1 MASVT
6 SLTASVHQRLATAL
20 SATLPTADADPLLRR
35 SDRADYQAN
44 GILALAKKAKAN
56 PRELATQ
63 VVARVESGELI
74 GEIEV
79 SGPGFLNITLTDR
92 AITQNLAARYAD
104 DTGRLGVPTAER
116 PGTTVIDYAQPNV
129 AKEMHVG
136 HLRSAVIG
144 DAVVQILE
152 FTGENVV
159 RRHHIG
165 DWGTQFG
172 MLIQYLDEHPHEL
185 DHKDARVSGEEAMS
199 NLDRLYKAAR
209 KLFDSDE
216 EFKTRARRRVVD
228 LQAGDPHTLAT
239 WQKFVDESKIYF
251 FSVFEK
257 LDMEVRD
264 ADIVGESGYNDM
276 LDETCRLLEESGVAV
291 RSEGALC
298 VFFDDVKG
306 PDGNPVPLIV
316 KKSDGGYGYAATDLS
331 AIRDRVFHLKANS
344 LLYVVDARQSLH
356 FKMVF
361 ETARR
366 AGWLNDDDVKAFQLA
381 FGTVLGK
388 DGKPFKTREGETIRL
403 VDLLDEAIDRATAVV
418 REKAEK
424 VGLTEEEIVENGRY
438 VGIGAVKY
446 ADLSTSA
453 VRDYK
458 FDLDQMVSLNGDT
471 SVYLQYAYARIQS
484 ILRKAGEAGPA
495 AHPELELAP
504 AERALGL
511 HLDQFGE
518 AVAEVAESYE
528 PHKLAAY
535 LFRLATL
542 LTSFYDQ
549 CPVLK
554 AESPAQVENRLF
566 LVDLTA
572 RTLHRGM
579 ALLATRTPSPHAP
592 PPGYRPP
599 AAGRVA
605 LRHPRPGRCRCLPLQ
620 SLAWRPFPIRCPSWR
635 PTRAGVCSGLNSRF
649 RRGG

>member
-1 MASVT
+1 MAPVT
-6 SLTASVHQRLATAL
+6 SLSDTVQQHLTSAL
-20 SATLPTADADPLLRR
+20 SAARPEAADADPLLRR
-35 SDRADYQAN
+35 SDRADFQAN

-56 PRELATQ
+56 PRDLAAEVVAQ
-63 VVARVESGELI
+63 VVTGDVIEDV
-74 GEIEV
+74 EV
-79 SGPGFLNITLTDR
+79 SGPGFLNIRIADG
-92 AITQNLAARYAD
+92 AITRNLAARYAD
-104 DTGRLGVPTAER
+104 PERLGVPLAED

-144 DAVVQILE
+144 DSVVQLLE

-185 DHKDARVSGEEAMS
+185 DHKEAEITGEEAMS

-209 KLFDSDE
+209 RLFDSDE

-228 LQAGDPHTLAT
+228 LQAGDPQTLAM

-257 LDMEVRD
+257 LDMEIRD

-276 LDETCRLLEESGVAV
+276 LADTCRMLEESGVAV

-298 VFFDDVKG
+298 VFFDDIKG
-306 PDGNPVPLIV
+306 PDGKPVPLIV
-316 KKSDGGYGYAATDLS
+316 QKSDGGYGYAATDLS
-331 AIRDRVFHLKANS
+331 AIRDRVFHLKANT
-344 LLYVVDARQSLH
+344 LLYVVDARQALH

-366 AGWLNDDDVKAFQLA
+366 AGWLGDDVHAAQLA

-388 DGKPFKTREGETIRL
+388 DGKPFKTREGETVRL
-403 VDLLDEAIDRATAVV
+403 VDLLDEAIERASAVV
-418 REKAEK
+418 REKAQD
-424 VGLTEEEIVENGRY
+424 LSDEEIAERGAQ

-453 VRDYK
+453 NRDYK

-471 SVYLQYAYARIQS
+471 SVYLQYAYARIRS
-484 ILRKAGEAGPA
+484 ILRKAPEGARPA
-495 AHPELELAP
+495 AHPELGLAP

-511 HLDQFGE
+511 HVDAFAE
-518 AVAEVAESYE
+518 TVAEAAREYA

-535 LFRLATL
+535 LYQLASL
-542 LTSFYDQ
+542 YTSFYDK

-554 AESPAQVENRLF
+554 AESPQQVENRLF
-566 LVDLTA
+566 LCDITA
-572 RTLHRGM
+572 RTLHQGM
-579 ALLATRTPSPHAP
+579 ALLGIRTPE
-592 PPGYRPP
+592 R
-599 AAGRVA
+599 
-605 LRHPRPGRCRCLPLQ
+605 L
-620 SLAWRPFPIRCPSWR
+620 
-635 PTRAGVCSGLNSRF
+635 
-649 RRGG
+649 

>member
-6 SLTASVHQRLATAL
+6 SLSDSVQQHLASAL
-20 SATLPTADADPLLRR
+20 TATLPEAAGADPLLRR
-35 SDRADYQAN
+35 SDRADFQAN

-63 VVARVESGELI
+63 VVSQVVTGDVI
-74 GEIEV
+74 KDVEV
-79 SGPGFLNITLTDR
+79 SGPGFLNITITDR
-92 AITQNLAARYAD
+92 AITENLAARYAD
-104 DTGRLGVPTAER
+104 DTGRLGVPYAAH

-172 MLIQYLDEHPHEL
+172 MLIQYLEEHPHEL
-185 DHKDARVSGEEAMS
+185 DHKADGASGEEAMS
-199 NLDRLYKAAR
+199 NLNRLYKAAR
-209 KLFDSDE
+209 KLFDSDD

-228 LQAGDPHTLAT
+228 LQAGEPKTLAM

-251 FSVFEK
+251 YSVFEK
-257 LDMEVRD
+257 LDMEIRD
-264 ADIVGESGYNDM
+264 PDIVGESGYNDM
-276 LDETCRLLEESGVAV
+276 LAETCRLLEESGVAV

-298 VFFDDVKG
+298 VFFEDIKG

-316 KKSDGGYGYAATDLS
+316 QKSDGGYGYAATDLS
-331 AIRDRVFHLKANS
+331 AIRDRVFHLKAS
-344 LLYVVDARQSLH
+344 TLLYVVDARQALH
-356 FKMVF
+356 FRMVF

-366 AGWLNDDDVKAFQLA
+366 AGWLNDDVTAFQLA

-388 DGKPFKTREGETIRL
+388 DGKPFKTREGETVRL
-403 VDLLDEAIDRATAVV
+403 EDLLDEAVERATAVV

-424 VGLTEEEIVENGRY
+424 VGLTEQEITENGRY
-438 VGIGAVKY
+438 VGVGAVKY

-471 SVYLQYAYARIQS
+471 SVYLQYAYARVQS
-484 ILRKAGEAGPA
+484 ILRKAGEARPA
-495 AHPELELAP
+495 VHPELELAP

-511 HLDQFGE
+511 HLDQFAE
-518 AVAEVAESYE
+518 TVLEVASVYE

-535 LFRLATL
+535 LYQLASS

-554 AESPAQVENRLF
+554 AETPEQVENRLF

-579 ALLATRTPSPHAP
+579 ALLGIRTPEK
-592 PPGYRPP
+592 
-599 AAGRVA
+599 
-605 LRHPRPGRCRCLPLQ
+605 L
-620 SLAWRPFPIRCPSWR
+620 
-635 PTRAGVCSGLNSRF
+635 
-649 RRGG
+649 

>member
-6 SLTASVHQRLATAL
+6 SLTASVHQRLASAL
-20 SATLPTADADPLLRR
+20 SAALPEAAGADPLLRR

-63 VVARVESGELI
+63 VVAQVTTGDVI
-74 GEIEV
+74 KDVEV
-79 SGPGFLNITLTDR
+79 SGPGFLNVTVTDR
-92 AITQNLAARYAD
+92 AITENLAARAAD
-104 DTGRLGVPTAER
+104 TDGRLGVPHAEH
-116 PGTTVIDYAQPNV
+116 PGTTVVDYAQPNV

-144 DAVVQILE
+144 DSVVQLLE

-185 DHKDARVSGEEAMS
+185 DHQGGEVSGEEAMS

-209 KLFDSDE
+209 KKFDSDE

-228 LQAGDPHTLAT
+228 LQAGDEHTLAM

-264 ADIVGESGYNDM
+264 PDIVGESGYNDM
-276 LDETCRLLEESGVAV
+276 LAETCRLLEESGVAV

-298 VFFDDVKG
+298 VFFDDIKG

-316 KKSDGGYGYAATDLS
+316 QKSDGGYGYAATDLS
-331 AIRDRVFHLKANS
+331 AIRDRVFNLKANT

-366 AGWLNDDDVKAFQLA
+366 AGWLNDDVKAHQLA

-388 DGKPFKTREGETIRL
+388 DGKPFKTREGETVRL
-403 VDLLDEAIDRATAVV
+403 VDLLDEAIDRASAVV
-418 REKAEK
+418 REKAQD
-424 VGLTEEEIVENGRY
+424 LSEEEIAERGAQ

-453 VRDYK
+453 NRDYK

-484 ILRKAGEAGPA
+484 ILRKAGEVRPA
-495 AHPELELAP
+495 AHPELELHE

-511 HLDQFGE
+511 HVDAFAE
-518 AVAEVAESYE
+518 VVAEAATEYA
-528 PHKLAAY
+528 PHKMTAY
-535 LFRLATL
+535 LYQLASLYT
-542 LTSFYDQ
+542 TFYDK

-554 AESPAQVENRLF
+554 AETPEQVENRLF
-566 LVDLTA
+566 LCDVTA
-572 RTLHRGM
+572 KTLHQGM
-579 ALLATRTPSPHAP
+579 ALLGIRTPE
-592 PPGYRPP
+592 R
-599 AAGRVA
+599 
-605 LRHPRPGRCRCLPLQ
+605 L
-620 SLAWRPFPIRCPSWR
+620 
-635 PTRAGVCSGLNSRF
+635 
-649 RRGG
+649 

>member
-6 SLTASVHQRLATAL
+6 SLTASVHQRLADALTA
-20 SATLPTADADPLLRR
+20 ALPEAGAADPLLRR
-35 SDRADYQAN
+35 SDRADFQAN

-63 VVARVESGELI
+63 VVARVESGDVI
-74 GEIEV
+74 QDIEV
-79 SGPGFLNITLTDR
+79 SGPGFLNITISDG
-92 AITQNLAARYAD
+92 AITRTLAARYAD
-104 DTGRLGVPTAER
+104 AARLGVPFAEH

-144 DAVVQILE
+144 DAVVQLLE
-152 FTGENVV
+152 FTGETVV

-172 MLIQYLDEHPHEL
+172 MLIQYLDEHPGEL
-185 DHKDARVSGEEAMS
+185 DHKDAEVTGEEAMS
-199 NLDRLYKAAR
+199 NLDRLYKTAR
-209 KLFDSDE
+209 RLFDSDE

-228 LQAGDPHTLAT
+228 LQAGEPKTLAA

-257 LDMEVRD
+257 LDMEIRD

-276 LDETCRLLEESGVAV
+276 LDETCRLLEESGVAEI
-291 RSEGALC
+291 SDGALC
-298 VFFDDVKG
+298 VFFDDIKG
-306 PDGNPVPLIV
+306 PDGNRVPLIV
-316 KKSDGGYGYAATDLS
+316 RKSDGGYGYAATDLS
-331 AIRDRVFHLKANS
+331 AIRDRVFNLKAS
-344 LLYVVDARQSLH
+344 TLLYVVDARQSLH
-356 FKMVF
+356 FRMVF

-366 AGWLNDDDVKAFQLA
+366 AGWLGEDVTAFQLA

-388 DGKPFKTREGETIRL
+388 DGKPFKTREGETVKL
-403 VDLLDEAIDRATAVV
+403 EDLLDEAVQRATAVV

-424 VGLTEEEIVENGRY
+424 VGLSEREIVENGRY
-438 VGIGAVKY
+438 VGVGAVKY

-484 ILRKAGEAGPA
+484 ILRKAGDARPA

-511 HLDQFGE
+511 HLDRFGE
-518 AVAEVAESYE
+518 EVTEAAKEYA

-535 LFRLATL
+535 LYQLASH
-542 LTSFYDQ
+542 LTTFYDQ
-549 CPVLK
+549 CQVL
-554 AESPAQVENRLF
+554 SPDNAPEVVENRLF

-572 RTLHRGM
+572 RTLHYGM
-579 ALLATRTPSPHAP
+579 ALL
-592 PPGYRPP
+592 G
-599 AAGRVA
+599 
-605 LRHPRPGRCRCLPLQ
+605 
-620 SLAWRPFPIRCPSWR
+620 
-635 PTRAGVCSGLNSRF
+635 
-649 RRGG
+649 

>member
-6 SLTASVHQRLATAL
+6 SLSDSVQQHLASAL
-20 SATLPTADADPLLRR
+20 SATLPEAAGADPLLRR
-35 SDRADYQAN
+35 SDRADFQAN

-63 VVARVESGELI
+63 VVSRVETGDELI
-74 GEIEV
+74 KDVEV
-79 SGPGFLNITLTDR
+79 SGPGFLNITIADR
-92 AITQNLAARYAD
+92 AITANLAARYAD
-104 DTGRLGVPTAER
+104 DTGRLGVPTAAQ

-144 DAVVQILE
+144 DSVVQLLE

-185 DHKDARVSGEEAMS
+185 DHKEAQVTGEEAMS

-228 LQAGDPHTLAT
+228 LQAGDAHTLAM

-257 LDMEVRD
+257 LDMEIRD

-276 LDETCRLLEESGVAV
+276 LAETCRLLEESGVAV

-298 VFFDDVKG
+298 VFFDDIKG

-316 KKSDGGYGYAATDLS
+316 QKSDGGYGYAATDLS
-331 AIRDRVFHLKANS
+331 AIRDRVFNLKANT
-344 LLYVVDARQSLH
+344 LLYVVDARQALH

-366 AGWLNDDDVKAFQLA
+366 AGWLNEDVTAFQLA

-388 DGKPFKTREGETIRL
+388 DGKPFKTREGETVRL
-403 VDLLDEAIDRATAVV
+403 VDLLDEAIDRASAVV
-418 REKAEK
+418 REKAQD
-424 VGLTEEEIVENGRY
+424 LSEEEIAERGAQ

-453 VRDYK
+453 NRDYK

-484 ILRKAGEAGPA
+484 ILRKAGETRPA
-495 AHPELELAP
+495 AHPELALAA

-511 HLDQFGE
+511 HVDAFAE
-518 AVAEVAESYE
+518 TVAEAAAEYA

-535 LFRLATL
+535 LYQLASL
-542 LTSFYDQ
+542 YTSFYDK

-554 AESPAQVENRLF
+554 AETPQQVENRLF
-566 LVDLTA
+566 LCDITA
-572 RTLHRGM
+572 RTLHQGM
-579 ALLATRTPSPHAP
+579 ALLGIRTPEK
-592 PPGYRPP
+592 
-599 AAGRVA
+599 
-605 LRHPRPGRCRCLPLQ
+605 L
-620 SLAWRPFPIRCPSWR
+620 
-635 PTRAGVCSGLNSRF
+635 
-649 RRGG
+649 

>member
-6 SLTASVHQRLATAL
+6 SLTDSVQQRLANAL
-20 SATLPTADADPLLRR
+20 SAALPEAADADPLLRR

-63 VVARVESGELI
+63 VVDKVVTGDLI
-74 GEIEV
+74 EDVEV
-79 SGPGFLNITLTDR
+79 SGPGFLNITVTDK
-92 AITQNLAARYAD
+92 AITENLSARAAD
-104 DTGRLGVPTAER
+104 PDGRLGVPPSETA
-116 PGTTVIDYAQPNV
+116 GTTVIDYAQPNV

-144 DAVVQILE
+144 DSVVKLLE
-152 FTGENVV
+152 FTGETVV

-185 DHKDARVSGEEAMS
+185 DHKAAEVTGEEAMS

-209 KLFDSDE
+209 RLFDSDE

-228 LQAGDPHTLAT
+228 LQAGDARTLAM

-251 FSVFEK
+251 FSVFDK
-257 LDMEVRD
+257 LDMDIRD
-264 ADIVGESGYNDM
+264 PDIVGESGYNDM
-276 LDETCRLLEESGVAV
+276 LEETCRLLEESGVAV

-306 PDGNPVPLIV
+306 PDGKPVPLIV
-316 KKSDGGYGYAATDLS
+316 RKSDGGYGYAATDLS
-331 AIRDRVFHLKANS
+331 AIRDRVFNLKANS
-344 LLYVVDARQSLH
+344 IIYVVDARQSLH

-366 AGWLNDDDVKAFQLA
+366 AGWLNDDVKAYQLA

-388 DGKPFKTREGETIRL
+388 DGKPFKTREGETVRL
-403 VDLLDEAIDRATAVV
+403 VDLLDEAIERASAVV
-418 REKAEK
+418 REKAQD
-424 VGLTEEEIVENGRY
+424 LSEEEITERGSQ

-453 VRDYK
+453 SRDYK

-484 ILRKAGEAGPA
+484 ILRKAGEVRPA
-495 AHPELELAP
+495 AHPELELAD
-504 AERALGL
+504 AERELGL
-511 HLDQFGE
+511 HVDQFAE
-518 AVAEVAESYE
+518 TVAEAAREYA
-528 PHKLAAY
+528 PHKLAGY
-535 LFRLATL
+535 LYQLASL
-542 LTSFYDQ
+542 YTSFYDK

-554 AESPAQVENRLF
+554 AETPDQVENRLF
-566 LVDLTA
+566 LCDVTA
-572 RTLHRGM
+572 RTLHEGM
-579 ALLATRTPSPHAP
+579 ALLGIRTPE
-592 PPGYRPP
+592 R
-599 AAGRVA
+599 
-605 LRHPRPGRCRCLPLQ
+605 L
-620 SLAWRPFPIRCPSWR
+620 
-635 PTRAGVCSGLNSRF
+635 
-649 RRGG
+649 

>member
-6 SLTASVHQRLATAL
+6 SLSDSVEQHLASAL
-20 SATLPTADADPLLRR
+20 SATLPEAADADPLLRR
-35 SDRADYQAN
+35 SDRADFQAN

-56 PRELATQ
+56 PRELATK
-63 VVARVESGELI
+63 VVSEVVTGEVI
-74 GEIEV
+74 KDVEV
-79 SGPGFLNITLTDR
+79 SGPGFLNITITDK
-92 AITQNLAARYAD
+92 AITENLAARYAD
-104 DTGRLGVPTAER
+104 DTGRLGVPYAEH

-144 DAVVQILE
+144 DAAVQLLE
-152 FTGENVV
+152 FTGETVV

-185 DHKDARVSGEEAMS
+185 DHKDAEVSGEEAMS

-209 KLFDSDE
+209 KVFDSDE

-228 LQAGDPHTLAT
+228 LQAGEPRTLAM

-257 LDMEVRD
+257 LDMEIRD

-276 LDETCRLLEESGVAV
+276 LAETCRLLEESGVAV

-298 VFFDDVKG
+298 VFFEDVKG

-316 KKSDGGYGYAATDLS
+316 QKSDGGYGYAATDLS
-331 AIRDRVFHLKANS
+331 AIRDRVFNLKADS

-356 FKMVF
+356 FRMVF

-366 AGWLNDDDVKAFQLA
+366 AGWLNDDVKAFQLA
-381 FGTVLGK
+381 FGTVLGM
-388 DGKPFKTREGETIRL
+388 DGKPFKTREGETVKL
-403 VDLLDEAIDRATAVV
+403 VDLLDEAVERATAVV

-424 VGLTEEEIVENGRY
+424 VGLTEQEIVENGRH

-471 SVYLQYAYARIQS
+471 SVYLQYAYARVQS
-484 ILRKAGEAGPA
+484 ILRKSEGATPTP
-495 AHPELELAP
+495 HPELEFAP

-518 AVAEVAESYE
+518 TVLEVAAAHE
-528 PHKLAAY
+528 PHKLASY
-535 LFRLATL
+535 LYQLASH
-542 LTSFYDQ
+542 LTTFYDQ

-554 AESPAQVENRLF
+554 AETVEQKENRLF
-566 LVDLTA
+566 LIDLTA

-579 ALLATRTPSPHAP
+579 ALLGIRTPDK
-592 PPGYRPP
+592 
-599 AAGRVA
+599 
-605 LRHPRPGRCRCLPLQ
+605 L
-620 SLAWRPFPIRCPSWR
+620 
-635 PTRAGVCSGLNSRF
+635 
-649 RRGG
+649 

>member
-6 SLTASVHQRLATAL
+6 SLSDSVQQQLASAL
-20 SATLPTADADPLLRR
+20 SASLPEAAGADPLLRR
-35 SDRADYQAN
+35 SDRADFQAN

-63 VVARVESGELI
+63 VVSQVVAGDVI
-74 GEIEV
+74 KEIEV
-79 SGPGFLNITLTDR
+79 SGPGFLNITITDR
-92 AITQNLAARYAD
+92 AITENLAARYTD
-104 DTGRLGVPTAER
+104 ETGRLGVPLAAQ

-144 DAVVQILE
+144 DSVVQLLE

-185 DHKDARVSGEEAMS
+185 DHKSAEVTGEEAMS

-209 KLFDSDE
+209 KKFDADE

-228 LQAGDPHTLAT
+228 LQAGDPKTLAM

-257 LDMEVRD
+257 LDMEIQD
-264 ADIVGESGYNDM
+264 PDIVGESGYNDM
-276 LDETCRLLEESGVAV
+276 LAETCSLLEESGVAV

-298 VFFDDVKG
+298 VFFDDIKG
-306 PDGNPVPLIV
+306 PDGNLVPLIV
-316 KKSDGGYGYAATDLS
+316 QKSDGGYGYAATDLS
-331 AIRDRVFHLKANS
+331 AIRDRVFNLKANT
-344 LLYVVDARQSLH
+344 LLYVVDARQALH
-356 FKMVF
+356 FRMVF

-366 AGWLNDDDVKAFQLA
+366 AGWLNDDVTAFQLA

-388 DGKPFKTREGETIRL
+388 DGKPFKTREGETVRL
-403 VDLLDEAIDRATAVV
+403 VDLLDEAIDRASAVV
-418 REKAEK
+418 REKAQD
-424 VGLTEEEIVENGRY
+424 LSEEEIAERGAQ

-453 VRDYK
+453 NRDYK

-484 ILRKAGEAGPA
+484 ILRKAGEVRPA
-495 AHPELELAP
+495 AHPELALAD

-511 HLDQFGE
+511 HADSFAE
-518 AVAEVAESYE
+518 TVAEAAKEYA

-535 LFRLATL
+535 LYQLASLYT
-542 LTSFYDQ
+542 TFYDK

-554 AESPAQVENRLF
+554 AETPDQVENRLF
-566 LVDLTA
+566 LCDVTA
-572 RTLHRGM
+572 RTLHQGM
-579 ALLATRTPSPHAP
+579 ALLGIRTPEK
-592 PPGYRPP
+592 
-599 AAGRVA
+599 
-605 LRHPRPGRCRCLPLQ
+605 L
-620 SLAWRPFPIRCPSWR
+620 
-635 PTRAGVCSGLNSRF
+635 
-649 RRGG
+649 

>member
-6 SLTASVHQRLATAL
+6 SLTASVNQRLATAL
-20 SATLPTADADPLLRR
+20 SAALPEAGSADPLLRR
-35 SDRADYQAN
+35 SDRADFQAN

-56 PRELATQ
+56 PRELATR
-63 VVARVESGELI
+63 VVDGIVTGDVI
-74 GEIEV
+74 KDIEV
-79 SGPGFLNITLTDR
+79 SGPGFLNITITDK
-92 AITQNLAARYAD
+92 AITQNLASRATD
-104 DTGRLGVPTAER
+104 PTGRLGVPFTDE
-116 PGTTVIDYAQPNV
+116 PGTTVVDYAQPNV

-152 FTGENVV
+152 FVGETVV

-185 DHKDARVSGEEAMS
+185 DHKDAQVSGEEAMS

-209 KLFDSDE
+209 KHFDSDE

-228 LQAGDPHTLAT
+228 LQAGDPKTLAA

-257 LDMEVRD
+257 LDMEIRD
-264 ADIVGESGYNDM
+264 PDIVGESGYNDM
-276 LDETCRLLEESGVAV
+276 LDETCRLLEEAGVAV
-291 RSEGALC
+291 WSEGALC
-298 VFFDDVKG
+298 VFFDDIKG
-306 PDGNPVPLIV
+306 PDGNLVPLIV

-331 AIRDRVFHLKANS
+331 AIRDRVFNLKAS
-344 LLYVVDARQSLH
+344 TLIYVVDARQSLH

-366 AGWLNDDDVKAFQLA
+366 AGWLNGDTKAQQLA

-388 DGKPFKTREGETIRL
+388 DGKPFKTREGETVRL
-403 VDLLDEAIDRATAVV
+403 VDLLDEAVDRASAVV
-418 REKAEK
+418 REKAQD
-424 VGLTEEEIVENGRY
+424 LSEEEIAERGAQ

-453 VRDYK
+453 NRDYK

-484 ILRKAGEAGPA
+484 ILRKAGDVRPL
-495 AHPELELAP
+495 AHPELELAV
-504 AERALGL
+504 AERELGL
-511 HLDQFGE
+511 HADRFAETVTEAAGE
-518 AVAEVAESYE
+518 YA
-528 PHKLAAY
+528 PHKLTAY
-535 LFRLATL
+535 LYQLASLYT
-542 LTSFYDQ
+542 TFYAE

-554 AESPAQVENRLF
+554 ADTPAQVENRLF
-566 LVDLTA
+566 LCDITA
-572 RTLHRGM
+572 RTLHQGM
-579 ALLATRTPSPHAP
+579 ALLGIRTPE
-592 PPGYRPP
+592 R
-599 AAGRVA
+599 
-605 LRHPRPGRCRCLPLQ
+605 L
-620 SLAWRPFPIRCPSWR
+620 
-635 PTRAGVCSGLNSRF
+635 
-649 RRGG
+649 

>member
-6 SLTASVHQRLATAL
+6 SLTASVHQHLANAL
-20 SATLPTADADPLLRR
+20 SATLPEAAAADPLLRR

-63 VVARVESGELI
+63 VVSHVVTGDVI
-74 GEIEV
+74 KDVEV
-79 SGPGFLNITLTDR
+79 SGPGFLNITVTDK
-92 AITQNLAARYAD
+92 AITENLAARAAD
-104 DTGRLGVPTAER
+104 PEGRLGAPYAEK

-144 DAVVQILE
+144 DSVTELLE
-152 FTGENVV
+152 FTGETVV

-185 DHKDARVSGEEAMS
+185 DHKAAQVSGEEAMS

-228 LQAGDPHTLAT
+228 LQAGDPHTLAM

-257 LDMEVRD
+257 LDMEIRD

-276 LDETCRLLEESGVAV
+276 LQETCRLLEESGVAV

-298 VFFDDVKG
+298 VFFDGIKG

-316 KKSDGGYGYAATDLS
+316 QKSDGGFGYAATDLS
-331 AIRDRVFHLKANS
+331 AIRDRVFNLKANS
-344 LLYVVDARQSLH
+344 LIYVVDARQSLH

-366 AGWLNDDDVKAFQLA
+366 AGWLNDDVKAYQLA

-388 DGKPFKTREGETIRL
+388 DGKPFKTREGETVRL
-403 VDLLDEAIDRATAVV
+403 VDLLDEAIDRASAVV
-418 REKAEK
+418 RDKAQD
-424 VGLTEEEIVENGRY
+424 LSEEEITERGAQ

-453 VRDYK
+453 NRDYK

-484 ILRKAGEAGPA
+484 ILRKAGDVRPA
-495 AHPELELAP
+495 AHPELDLAD

-511 HLDQFGE
+511 HVDQF
-518 AVAEVAESYE
+518 AETVAESAAEYA

-535 LFRLATL
+535 LYQLASL
-542 LTSFYDQ
+542 FTSFYDK
-549 CPVLK
+549 CPVIK
-554 AESPAQVENRLF
+554 PAPPKDVAENRLF
-566 LVDLTA
+566 LSEVTA
-572 RTLHRGM
+572 RTLHEGM
-579 ALLATRTPSPHAP
+579 ALLGIRTPE
-592 PPGYRPP
+592 R
-599 AAGRVA
+599 
-605 LRHPRPGRCRCLPLQ
+605 L
-620 SLAWRPFPIRCPSWR
+620 
-635 PTRAGVCSGLNSRF
+635 
-649 RRGG
+649 

>member
-6 SLTASVHQRLATAL
+6 SLTAHVHQRLADALTA
-20 SATLPTADADPLLRR
+20 ALPETAPADPLLRR
-35 SDRADYQAN
+35 SDRADFQAN

-56 PRELATQ
+56 PRDLATQ
-63 VVARVESGELI
+63 VVDRIVTGDVI
-74 GEIEV
+74 KEIEV
-79 SGPGFLNITLTDR
+79 SGPGFLNITITDR
-92 AITQNLAARYAD
+92 AITENLAARATD
-104 DTGRLGVPTAER
+104 PANRLGVPFLEN

-152 FTGENVV
+152 FVGETVV

-185 DHKDARVSGEEAMS
+185 DHEAAEDGAVTGEEAMS
-199 NLDRLYKAAR
+199 NLNRLYKAAR
-209 KLFDSDE
+209 THFDSDE

-257 LDMEVRD
+257 LDMEIQD

-276 LDETCRLLEESGVAV
+276 LDETCRLLEEAGVAV
-291 RSEGALC
+291 WSEGALC
-298 VFFDDVKG
+298 VFFEDVKG

-331 AIRDRVFHLKANS
+331 AIRNRVFDLKANN
-344 LLYVVDARQSLH
+344 LVYVVDARQSLH

-366 AGWLNDDDVKAFQLA
+366 AGWLNGDAKAEQLA

-424 VGLTEEEIVENGRY
+424 VGLTEDEIVENGRY

-471 SVYLQYAYARIQS
+471 SVYLQYAYARSRS
-484 ILRKAGEAGPA
+484 ILRKAGDARPL

-518 AVAEVAESYE
+518 LLLDVASAYE

-535 LFRLATL
+535 LYQLASH
-542 LTSFYDQ
+542 LTTFYEQ
-549 CPVLK
+549 CHVLSDANPK
-554 AESPAQVENRLF
+554 EVVENRLF

-572 RTLHRGM
+572 RTLHQGM
-579 ALLATRTPSPHAP
+579 ALLGIRTPD
-592 PPGYRPP
+592 R
-599 AAGRVA
+599 
-605 LRHPRPGRCRCLPLQ
+605 L
-620 SLAWRPFPIRCPSWR
+620 
-635 PTRAGVCSGLNSRF
+635 
-649 RRGG
+649 